1 MRVRRCRE
9 EERPLE
15 GDLAG
20 GGVEEVRS
28 AHDLGHTLGSV
39 VHDDRELVRVG
50 AIGALHDEVA
60 DGDLE
65 VFGDGTEEKIFE
77 GE

>member
-1 MRVRRCRE
+1 MCVRRCRE
-9 EERPLE
+9 DERPLE

-28 AHDLGHTLGSV
+28 AHDLGYALGGV

-50 AIGALHDEVA
+50 AVGALHDEVA
-60 DGDLE
+60 DSFLDILG
-65 VFGDGTEEKIFE
+65 
-77 GE
+77 